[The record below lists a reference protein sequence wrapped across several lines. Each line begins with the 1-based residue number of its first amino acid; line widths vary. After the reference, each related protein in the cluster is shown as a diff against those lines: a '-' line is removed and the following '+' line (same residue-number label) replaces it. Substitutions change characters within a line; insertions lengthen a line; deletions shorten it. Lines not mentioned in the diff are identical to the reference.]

1 MSGEFA
7 DKLVSFEEK
16 WQKKW
21 EEKEVHRTERDDSEK
36 YYVLEMFPYPSG
48 NLHMGHVRNFSLGD
62 APARMKRMQGYNVM
76 HPMGWDAFGLPAEN
90 AAIDRDVDPE
100 EWTRDCIDNMRGQ
113 LKRLGFSYD
122 WDREV
127 ATCDPEYYKWNQW
140 MFLQMEKE
148 GLAYRDEAEVNWC
161 PGCETVLA
169 DEQVEDGL
177 CWRCDSVVEQKEME
191 QWKLGITE
199 YADELLQDLDQLDG
213 WPGKVRKMQ
222 EEWIGKSQGASINF
236 SVPEKD
242 EEIEVFTT
250 RPDTIFG
257 ATFMALAPEH
267 ELAEEVAEENKEV
280 AKYIEEAKK
289 HDDEERE
296 EKSKSGVFTGL
307 HAENPFTGEEIPIYV
322 AEFVLMDYGTGA
334 IMAVPA
340 HDGRDHEFAT
350 EHGIEI
356 QEVVKSEEKHDF
368 KEEAYEGDG
377 EHINSKYLNGLNNE
391 EAIERII
398 EEIERENLGE
408 ADVNYRLRDWLISR
422 QRYWGTPIPVVHCE
436 ECGTV
441 PLPEENLPVELPED
455 VEFTETGNPV
465 ETSDTWIDTECPEC
479 GGEAERETDTMD
491 TFIGSSW
498 YFLRYLS
505 PNLDDAPFDVEDA
518 NYWMNV
524 DQYIGGIEHAVMHL
538 LYSRFFT
545 KFLRDKNMLDVDEP
559 FERLLTLGM
568 VHHESY
574 KCPEH
579 GWLYPEEVEED
590 NICEKC
596 GQQVETDVI
605 KMSKS
610 KKNVVDPTELVEEHG
625 ADTARLFILRAA
637 NPTRELEWS
646 EKGVKSSEEMLERIH
661 RIVTEYEDLIVDER
675 PDLEDADLND
685 RIFSSRVQRAIENV
699 TSDTESYDFNLAISE
714 IDKLLTKLYWYR
726 DQGPEPAIFTHG
738 VETLVKLI
746 SPYAPHLADELW
758 NELGNKEFIVNTDW
772 PEVEEELLDTTA
784 EEIDKYYE
792 KVAEDIR
799 EINEMTESDPKKIKV
814 IQAEEWK
821 YHAFNAI
828 QENLELKDVGKIMG
842 EALSN
847 DLKEN
852 AEEINQMVVDA
863 VENPGKFRAQHIDRS
878 TEVKALEENRDR
890 WEDEFQTDVE
900 IETEGDSS
908 EDKASRAEPGRP
920 AIVLK

>member
-7 DKLVSFEEK
+7 DKLVSLEKKWQEK
-16 WQKKW
+16 W
-21 EEKEVHRTERDDSEK
+21 EDAEVHKTEKDDSEK

-48 NLHMGHVRNFSLGD
+48 DIHMGHVRNYSLGD

-90 AAIDRDVDPE
+90 AAIDRDVSPRD
-100 EWTRDCIDNMRGQ
+100 WTLDCIDNMRGQ
-113 LKRLGFSYD
+113 FKRMGFSFD

-140 MFLQMEKE
+140 MFLRMQEE
-148 GLAYRDEAEVNWC
+148 GLAYQDEAEVNWC

-177 CWRCDSVVEQKEME
+177 CWRCDSVVEQKDME

-199 YADELLQDLDQLDG
+199 YAEELLQDLDQLEG
-213 WPGKVRKMQ
+213 WPDKVRKMQ
-222 EEWIGKSQGASINF
+222 DEWIGKSTGASINF
-236 SVPEKD
+236 QVSEKD
-242 EEIEVFTT
+242 QELEVFTT

-267 ELAEEVAEENKEV
+267 ELAEEVAEENEEV
-280 AKYIEEAKK
+280 SEYIEEAKK
-289 HDDEERE
+289 RDTEERE

-307 HAENPFTGEEIPIYV
+307 HAENPITGEEVPIYV

-340 HDGRDHEFAT
+340 HDDRDHEFAK
-350 EHGIEI
+350 EHGVDI
-356 QEVVKSEEKHDF
+356 QPVVGPEGEHDF
-368 KEEAYEGDG
+368 DEEAYSDDGD
-377 EHINSKYLNGLNNE
+377 HINSEFLNGLDNE
-391 EAIERII
+391 GAIEKII
-398 EEIERENLGE
+398 EKLENEGLGE
-408 ADVNYRLRDWLISR
+408 SDVSYRLRDWLISR

-441 PLPEENLPVELPED
+441 PVSEEDLPVELPED
-455 VEFTETGNPV
+455 VEFTETGNPI

-479 GGEAERETDTMD
+479 GGKARRETDSMD

-505 PNLDDAPFDVEDA
+505 PELEDAPFDVYDA

-545 KFLRDKNMLDVDEP
+545 KFLRDREMLEIDEP
-559 FERLLTLGM
+559 FEKLLTLGM

-579 GWLYPEEVEED
+579 GWLYPNEVEDE
-590 NICEKC
+590 NICSKC
-596 GQQVETDVI
+596 EQEVETDVI

-625 ADTARLFILRAA
+625 ADTARVFILRAA

-646 EKGVKSSEEMLERIH
+646 EEGVQNSEEMLERIN
-661 RIVTEYEDLIVDER
+661 RIVTENEELLTNGR
-675 PDLEDADLND
+675 PDLKEADLKD
-685 RIFSSRVQRAIENV
+685 RIFSSRVQRAVEDV
-699 TSDTESYDFNLAISE
+699 TADTESYDFNLAISE
-714 IDKLLTKLYWYR
+714 IDKLLTKLYWYL
-726 DQGPEPAIFTHG
+726 DQDPDPEIFSHG
-738 VETLVKLI
+738 VRTLIKLV

-758 NELGNKEFIVNTDW
+758 DELGQEGFIVDSEW
-772 PEVEEELLDTTA
+772 PEVDQELLDEEA
-784 EEIDKYYE
+784 ERIDSYFENVSK
-792 KVAEDIR
+792 DIR
-799 EINEMTESDPKKIKV
+799 EINEMTGSEPEQITV
-814 IQAEEWK
+814 IQASDWK
-821 YHAFNAI
+821 YKAFENI
-828 QENLELKDVGKIMG
+828 RENLELQDVGKVMNNVL
-842 EALSN
+842 EY
-847 DLKEN
+847 DLKQH
-852 AEEINQMVVDA
+852 AQDINQMVVEA
-863 VENPGKFRAQHIDRS
+863 VENPGNFRNQFIEREA
-878 TEVKALEENRDR
+878 ELEALEQNKRR
-890 WEDEFQTDVE
+890 WKKEFDTHIEIVNEED
-900 IETEGDSS
+900 SKS
-908 EDKASRAEPGRP
+908 EKASRAEPGRP
-920 AIVLK
+920 AIVLE

>member
-7 DKLVSFEEK
+7 DKLVSLEKKWQEK
-16 WQKKW
+16 W
-21 EEKEVHRTERDDSEK
+21 EKSEAHKTERDDSEK

-90 AAIDRDVDPE
+90 AAIDRDVNPR
-100 EWTRDCIDNMRGQ
+100 EWTMDCIDNMRGQ

-140 MFLQMEKE
+140 MFLRMQEE
-148 GLAYRDEAEVNWC
+148 GLAYQDEAEVNWC

-177 CWRCDSVVEQKEME
+177 CWRCDSIVEKKDME

-213 WPGKVRKMQ
+213 WPDKVRKMQ
-222 EEWIGKSQGASINF
+222 DEWIGKSQGASIKF
-236 SVPEKD
+236 SVTEK
-242 EEIEVFTT
+242 EEELEVFTT

-267 ELAEEVAEENKEV
+267 ELAEEVAEENEEV
-280 AKYIEEAKK
+280 AKYIKEAKK
-289 HDDEERE
+289 RDDEERE

-307 HAENPFTGEEIPIYV
+307 HAENPFTGEKIPVYV

-340 HDGRDHEFAT
+340 HDDRDHEFAT

-356 QEVVKSEEKHDF
+356 QPVVEPEDEHDF
-368 KEEAYEGDG
+368 EDKAFTEDG
-377 EHINSKYLNGLNNE
+377 EHVNSEFLNGLNNE
-391 EAIERII
+391 EAKQRII
-398 EEIERENLGE
+398 EELEREGLGK
-408 ADVNYRLRDWLISR
+408 ADVSYRLRDWLISR
-422 QRYWGTPIPVVHCE
+422 QRYWGTPIPVIHCE
-436 ECGTV
+436 ECGTMPV
-441 PLPEENLPVELPED
+441 PEEDLPVELPED
-455 VEFTETGNPV
+455 VEFTETGNPI
-465 ETSDTWIDTECPEC
+465 ETSDTWIDTKCPEC
-479 GGEAERETDTMD
+479 GGKARRETDTMD
-491 TFIGSSW
+491 TFLGSSW

-505 PNLDDAPFDVEDA
+505 PELEEAPFDVDDA

-545 KFLRDKNMLDVDEP
+545 KFLRDKDMLEVDEP

-579 GWLYPEEVEED
+579 GWLYPEEVED
-590 NICEKC
+590 GNICSKC
-596 GQQVETDVI
+596 EQEVETDVI

-625 ADTARLFILRAA
+625 ADTARVFILRAA

-646 EKGVKSSEEMLERIH
+646 EKGVKNSERMLERI
-661 RIVTEYEDLIVDER
+661 YDLVKENEPLLTHEW
-675 PDLEDADLND
+675 PDLEEADLED
-685 RIFSSRVQRAIENV
+685 RIVSSRIQRATEKV
-699 TSDTESYDFNLAISE
+699 TKDTESYDFNLAISE
-714 IDKLLTKLYWYR
+714 IDKLLTKLYWYKER
-726 DQGPEPAIFTHG
+726 SPEPEIFSHG
-738 VETLVKLI
+738 VRTLVKLV

-758 NELGNKEFIVNTDW
+758 NELGKEEFMIDSEW
-772 PEVEEELLDTTA
+772 PELEGDLLDTEA
-784 EEIDKYYE
+784 EEIDRYFE
-792 KVAEDIR
+792 KVSSDIR
-799 EINEMTESDPKKIKV
+799 EINEMTGAEPEKIKV
-814 IQAEEWK
+814 IQASDWK
-821 YHAFNAI
+821 YDVFNSI
-828 QENLELKDVGKIMG
+828 LENLELKDVGDVMD
-842 EALSN
+842 EVLNAE
-847 DLKEN
+847 LKER
-852 AEEINQMVVDA
+852 AGEINQMVVKA
-863 VENPGKFRAQHIDRS
+863 VENPGSFRKQFID
-878 TEVKALEENRDR
+878 EQLEAKALEQNKER
-890 WEDEFQTDVE
+890 WESEFDIE
-900 IETEGDSS
+900 IKIIS
-908 EDKASRAEPGRP
+908 ERESESEKASRAEPGRP
-920 AIVLK
+920 AIVLE